1 MSTVNSKMTALANA
15 IRDKSDRTDLL
26 TIDEMTIA
34 VQDIEVGTAEPTL
47 QDKTVTPTTSEQT
60 IVADSGY
67 DGLDTVTI
75 EAIPTVTQ
83 ATPSINIDE
92 NGKIT
97 ANATQIAGY
106 VIEGTKSSTKQLTT
120 QDAKT
125 ITPTKS
131 SQTAVAKDVYT
142 TGVITVDAIPN
153 EYIIPTGVLNITE
166 NGTHDVKNFA
176 SATVDISNGVDLPQL
191 SNEATASELF
201 FGKEL
206 IDQIGNK
213 VIGTFTIEDEIA
225 TQDNLISQITT
236 ALEGKAANSGIDTS
250 DATATASD
258 ILNGKTAYANGKKI
272 TGTITSQA
280 AKTVTPSTSSQTA
293 VAQNVYTTG
302 VVTVAGD
309 SNLVAE
315 NIKNGISI
323 FGVAGTY
330 EGSGSGGGSSIETC
344 TLTIAFDGPPSPGGE
359 IYYISSDLTLQVYMV
374 YAGSITVMKN
384 SIITL
389 YQVSVMT
396 TTTTLDEI
404 TSGMG
409 NYSYY
414 ITGDATI
421 TLG

>member
-1 MSTVNSKMTALANA
+1 MSIQSEITRIKNNIDNTKIALENAGAEVPEDANSDNLSSIIVENKLSVDLSVDATALA
-15 IRDKSDRTDLL
+15 TDL
-26 TIDEMTIA
+26 M
-34 VQDIEVGTAEPTL
+34 Q
-47 QDKTVTPTTSEQT
+47 
-60 IVADSGY
+60 
-67 DGLDTVTI
+67 
-75 EAIPTVTQ
+75 
-83 ATPSINIDE
+83 
-92 NGKIT
+92 GK
-97 ANATQIAGY
+97 
-106 VIEGTKSSTKQLTT
+106 
-120 QDAKT
+120 
-125 ITPTKS
+125 
-131 SQTAVAKDVYT
+131 TAVSKSEI
-142 TGVITVDAIPN
+142 IT
-153 EYIIPTGVLNITE
+153 
-166 NGTHDVKNFA
+166 
-176 SATVDISNGVDLPQL
+176 
-191 SNEATASELF
+191 
-201 FGKEL
+201 
-206 IDQIGNK
+206 
-213 VIGTFTIEDEIA
+213 GTFTIDNELTA
-225 TQDNLISQITT
+225 QDNLISQITT

-272 TGTITSQA
+272 TGTIASQA

-293 VAQNVYTTG
+293 VAKNMYTTG